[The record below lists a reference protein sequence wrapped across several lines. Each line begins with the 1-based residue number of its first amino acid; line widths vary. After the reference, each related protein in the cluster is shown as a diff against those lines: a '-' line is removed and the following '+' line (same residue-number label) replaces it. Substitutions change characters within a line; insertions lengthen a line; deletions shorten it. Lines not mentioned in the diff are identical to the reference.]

1 MHKETFLL
9 DRFSFRF
16 LFLILLLFS
25 YKINNSHNQ
34 PYFDRLSHQKSNVE
48 NIINKYTHRNHLK
61 ILTWNIYMLPF
72 IGVMNNNSSRA
83 ESIGET
89 LLYKD
94 YDIIVF
100 EEAFYSNSRKLI
112 KKELGNIYPYMY
124 GPTNPEKNYFE
135 TSSGVWVLSKLPLK
149 LIKSI
154 IYNKSKSFDAIAN
167 KGAVMLEGNFNDKL
181 FQLVATHLQADE
193 YNIIREQQ
201 MEQLSKEL
209 INPFKI
215 KEIPQI
221 ICGDFNVN
229 AKDTTEYKIMV
240 NKLNVN
246 NDWHFS
252 VTNIS
257 FDEINNK
264 LAATDK
270 PAPKT
275 LDYVFIGN
283 DFIKIKINRALKK
296 FMGNDSDG
304 KKIDLSDHY
313 ALEADI
319 VF

>member
-9 DRFSFRF
+9 DTFSFRF
-16 LFLILLLFS
+16 IFLILLLFS
-25 YKINNSHNQ
+25 YKINNSHNL
-34 PYFDRLSHQKSNVE
+34 PYFDRLTQQKNNVE
-48 NIINKYTHRNHLK
+48 KIIKKCKQRDHLK
-61 ILTWNIYMLPF
+61 ILTWNIYMLPY
-72 IGVMNNNSSRA
+72 IGVMNNNSTRA

-89 LLYKD
+89 LFHLD

-112 KKELGNIYPYMY
+112 KKELGNIYPYIY

-149 LIKSI
+149 FIKSI
-154 IYNKSKSFDAIAN
+154 IYNKSKSYDAIAN
-167 KGAVMLEGNFNDKL
+167 KGAVMLEGNFNGKL
-181 FQLVATHLQADE
+181 FQLFATHLQADE
-193 YNIIREQQ
+193 YSIIREQQ
-201 MEQLSKEL
+201 MDQLKKEL
-209 INPFKI
+209 INPFKV
-215 KEIPQI
+215 KEVPQI

-229 AKDTTEYKIMV
+229 AQDTSEYNNMV
-240 NKLNVN
+240 SKLNVS

-252 VTNIS
+252 MNNIS

-270 PAPKT
+270 PSPKT

-283 DFIKIKINRALKK
+283 DFLRIKINRALKK
-296 FMGNDSDG
+296 FMGIDSDG
-304 KKIDLSDHY
+304 KQIDLSDHY